1 LYVQITVADQSGEEA
16 ARTKLVK
23 RTVSQGELARYDAV
37 ANLNLKECLIE
48 VETAEMVDLPSGG
61 YGRDRRRKALEAAPK
76 GHSK

>member
-1 LYVQITVADQSGEEA
+1 
-16 ARTKLVK
+16 
-23 RTVSQGELARYDAV
+23 VSQGELARYDAV

-48 VETAEMVDLPSGG
+48 VETAETVDLPSGG